1 MFIGMTDAA
10 APSTVGL
17 VGQFSFFDEFGNIT
31 NVDVPGNV
39 LSTGL
44 RPSFSTWKRGD
55 KTRTYI
61 LGQLQENLMATEHKY
76 CLRMQINAPSG
87 AWVNSALPIE
97 NQVGIVAS
105 GTGLTGACIFYRRF
119 VDSLHAR
126 RSPLSGP
133 SMTLNLVNQ
142 GVSITNAENG
152 PQPSDFGVD
161 QMEIWVSVDGGLPR
175 YLATRDIGAPAFLV
189 NEDITGEAET
199 DSMIPYPLLKY
210 GVLANDALFA
220 AGDPRFPNLLYVSFS
235 GNPEEFTGITIPTR
249 NGEAIIGLASIG
261 GSTVYVQCQNSS
273 YYVQGFDESDL
284 VMRILEPNIGGLGHH
299 LIGMVHDMAV
309 VLTQLGWYLCTGTS
323 LIPFAMD
330 RFGNTWRKT
339 VDYRTLGRSPGGFVV
354 MDYVSGV
361 MKYLPDAGLTPN
373 IFGFPIVDSTPAPFS
388 SVYWVLGVEGL
399 SPDAGPGSA
408 PLSFDARTG
417 QADSA
422 AAMLTA
428 PGQLIGD
435 FYTGAVDGKV
445 YIENVAGEIDVTYP
459 IQFIVH
465 GHQHQMGEIA
475 EESDAFKVSKVWPI
489 FQCERF
495 PVTLSVFAGDD
506 FAWQAISPRTF
517 TIPAGLIYNPDPV
530 DPFQRSKVPRSQ
542 KIQSPE
548 IAGSCVSVRLA
559 LLQDS
564 SIPIVDGL
572 NELDDGSFVRAQNA
586 QFVFYGWGVAWLG
599 GHENRPF
606 QYLIEGE
613 GGGGGGDP

>member
-1 MFIGMTDAA
+1 MFIGITQEEAA
-10 APSTVGL
+10 SAVGY
-17 VGQFSFFDEFGNIT
+17 VGGFSFFDEFGNIQT
-31 NVDVPGNV
+31 VEIPGTP
-39 LSTGL
+39 LAKDGA
-44 RPSFSTWKRGD
+44 RPAFCTWKRGD

-61 LGQLQENLMATEHKY
+61 LGQIEENLMATEQKY
-76 CLRMQINAPSG
+76 LLRMNIQAPSG
-87 AWVNSALPIE
+87 DWVNSGVPIE

-119 VDSLHAR
+119 VDSLHNR

-152 PQPSDFGVD
+152 PEPADFGVD
-161 QMEIWVSVDGGLPR
+161 QMEIWVSQDGGLPR

-189 NEDITGEAET
+189 NEDVTGEAET
-199 DSMIPYPLLKY
+199 DSMIPYPLLKFA
-210 GVLANDALFA
+210 VLANDALFA

-330 RFGNTWRKT
+330 RLGNTWRKT
-339 VDYRTLGRSPGGFVV
+339 VDYRTLGRSPGGFVA
-354 MDYVSGV
+354 MDYVSGTI
-361 MKYLPDAGLTPN
+361 KYLPDGELQPR
-373 IFGFPIVDSTPAPFS
+373 IFGFPRSDSNDELFGST
-388 SVYWVLGVEGL
+388 YWVIGVEGL
-399 SPDAGPGSA
+399 SPDAGPGDA
-408 PLSFDARTG
+408 PLSFDTRIGFDTC
-417 QADSA
+417 

-428 PGQLIGD
+428 PQQLIGD
-435 FYTGAVDGKV
+435 FYTGDVEGNV
-445 YIENVAGEIDVTYP
+445 YIENVGGAVDADLA

-475 EESDAFKVSKVWPI
+475 EESDAFKVSKIWPI

-495 PVTLSVFAGDD
+495 DTSLKVYAGDD
-506 FAWQAISPRTF
+506 FAWQTISPKEF
-517 TIPAGLIYNPDPV
+517 LIPAGILYKADPV
-530 DPFQRSKVPRSQ
+530 DLLQRLKVPRSQ

-548 IAGSCVSVRLA
+548 VAGSCVSMRLSM
-559 LLQDS
+559 LQDAA
-564 SIPIVDGL
+564 IVINGADEEFG
-572 NELDDGSFVRAQNA
+572 DGSIRSQVAQI
-586 QFVFYGWGVAWLG
+586 VVYGWGVAWLG

-606 QYLIEGE
+606 AYYEEAG
-613 GGGGGGDP
+613 

>member
-1 MFIGMTDAA
+1 MTDG
-10 APSTVGL
+10 PSPSGVGTVGQL
-17 VGQFSFFDEFGNIT
+17 SFFDEFGNV
-31 NVDVPGNV
+31 VDLEVPGNV

-61 LGQLQENLMATEHKY
+61 LGQMQENIMATEQKY
-76 CLRMQINAPSG
+76 VLRMQIQAPSG
-87 AWVNSALPIE
+87 PWVNSGSPIE

-105 GTGLTGACIFYRRF
+105 GTGLTGECIFYRRF
-119 VDSLHAR
+119 VDSLHNR

-133 SMTLNLVNQ
+133 SMALTLANQ
-142 GVSITNAENG
+142 GVSITNAEDG
-152 PQPSDFGVD
+152 PTPADAGVD
-161 QMEIWVSVDGGLPR
+161 QIEIWVSQDGGLPR
-175 YLATRDIGAPAFLV
+175 FLATRDIGAPAFLV
-189 NEDITGEAET
+189 NEDVTGEAET
-199 DSMIPYPLLKY
+199 DPMVPYPLLKY

-284 VMRILEPNIGGLGHH
+284 IMKILEPNIGGLGHH
-299 LIGMVHDMAV
+299 LIGAVHDMAL

-339 VDYRTLGRSPGGFVV
+339 IDYRVLGRNPGGFVV
-354 MDYVSGV
+354 TDYVGGV
-361 MKYLPDAGLTPN
+361 IKYLPDDGLLPS
-373 IFGFPIVDSTPAPFS
+373 IIGFPTIDSNGGVFA

-399 SPDAGPGSA
+399 SPDAGPGEA
-408 PLSFDARTG
+408 PLSFDATRNT
-417 QADSA
+417 DTA

-428 PGQLIGD
+428 PGQLIGS
-435 FYTGAVDGKV
+435 FYTGDFDGDV
-445 YIENVAGEIDVTYP
+445 YIENVPGNIDGDYP
-459 IQFIVH
+459 IQFLWH

-475 EESDAFKVSKVWPI
+475 EESDAFKVSKVWPL

-495 PVTLSVFAGDD
+495 PTILSVYAGND
-506 FAWQAISPRTF
+506 FAWQTVSPRTF
-517 TIPAGLIYNPDPV
+517 TIPAGLLYNPVPADPL
-530 DPFQRSKVPRSQ
+530 QRAKVPRSQ
-542 KIQSPE
+542 RIQSPE
-548 IAGSCVSVRLA
+548 VSGSCISIRLA
-559 LLQDS
+559 MLQDS
-564 SIPIVDGL
+564 SILIDGTL
-572 NELDDGSFVRAQNA
+572 NVLDDGSYILAQVA
-586 QFVFYGWGVAWLG
+586 QFVMYGWGVAWLG

-606 QYLIEGE
+606 IYLAE
-613 GGGGGGDP
+613 GG